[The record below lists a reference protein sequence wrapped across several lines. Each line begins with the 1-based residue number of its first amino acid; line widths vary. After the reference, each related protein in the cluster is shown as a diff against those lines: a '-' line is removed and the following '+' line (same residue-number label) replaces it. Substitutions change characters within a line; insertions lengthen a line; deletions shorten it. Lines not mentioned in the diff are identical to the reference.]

1 MVNTSPSSSFF
12 FKTLPP
18 RYAQTLEAS
27 LVLFTDKGFFK
38 TSVHDI
44 AAEAEV
50 SIGFIYHHFK
60 DKEGIA
66 RALFNCLL
74 ERMNELID
82 EIESQHTSTKHRCYQ
97 MIKTLFELTEAEPRV
112 MQFII
117 HARHKEFL
125 PEEKSICSTSAF
137 VRMREFVYA
146 GIKQGEVRSMDPLVG
161 AMIVYGGA
169 IRMICLRLDEVIDS
183 PLPALLDSLWEN
195 TWRGLDP

>member
-1 MVNTSPSSSFF
+1 MVDTSSSFF
-12 FKTLPP
+12 FQTLPP
-18 RYAQTLEAS
+18 RQAHTLEAS
-27 LVLFTDKGFFK
+27 LLLFTDKGFFK

-44 AAEAEV
+44 AAVAEV

-82 EIESQHTSTKHRCYQ
+82 KIESEYTGTKDRCYA
-97 MIKTLFELTEAEPRV
+97 MIKTLFDLTEAEPRV

-125 PEEKSICSTSAF
+125 PEEKSICSTTAF
-137 VRMREFVYA
+137 VRMRGFVYT
-146 GIKQGEVRSMDPLVG
+146 GINQGEVREMDPLVA

-183 PLPALLDSLWEN
+183 PLPSLLDSLWEN

>member
-1 MVNTSPSSSFF
+1 MTDTSVPSFF
-12 FKTLPP
+12 FQNLPV
-18 RYAQTLEAS
+18 RNAQTLEAS
-27 LVLFTDKGFFK
+27 LQLFTNKGFFK

-44 AAEAEV
+44 AEKAEV

-66 RALFNCLL
+66 RSLYNLL
-74 ERMNELID
+74 LQRMNELID
-82 EIESQHTSTKHRCYQ
+82 QIEKVHPETKQRCFT
-97 MIKTLFELTEAEPRV
+97 IIRTLFELTESEPHV

-125 PEEKSICSTSAF
+125 PEEKSICSASAF
-137 VRMREFVYA
+137 VRMRAFVFT
-146 GIKQGEVRSMDPLVG
+146 GIETGEIREMDPLVA

-169 IRMICLRLDEVIDS
+169 IRMICLRLDEVIET
-183 PLPALLDSLWEN
+183 PLPLLLDSLWEN

>member
-1 MVNTSPSSSFF
+1 MTDTSVPSFF
-12 FKTLPP
+12 FQNLPV
-18 RYAQTLEAS
+18 RNAQTLEAS
-27 LVLFTDKGFFK
+27 LQLFTNKGFFK

-44 AAEAEV
+44 AEKAEV

-66 RALFNCLL
+66 RSLYNLL
-74 ERMNELID
+74 LQRMNELID
-82 EIESQHTSTKHRCYQ
+82 QIEKVHPETKQRCFA
-97 MIKTLFELTEAEPRV
+97 IIRTLFELTESEPHV

-125 PEEKSICSTSAF
+125 PEEKSICSASAF
-137 VRMREFVYA
+137 VRMRAFVFT
-146 GIKQGEVRSMDPLVG
+146 GIETGEIREMDPLVA

-169 IRMICLRLDEVIDS
+169 IRMICLRLDEVIET
-183 PLPALLDSLWEN
+183 PLPLLLDSLWEN

>member
-1 MVNTSPSSSFF
+1 MTDMSPPSFF
-12 FKTLPP
+12 FQNLPV
-18 RYAQTLEAS
+18 RNAQTLEAS
-27 LVLFTDKGFFK
+27 LKLFTHKGFFK

-44 AAEAEV
+44 AEKAEV

-66 RALFNCLL
+66 RSLYNLL
-74 ERMNELID
+74 LQRMNELID
-82 EIESQHTSTKHRCYQ
+82 QIEKVHPETKLRCLA
-97 MIKTLFELTEAEPRV
+97 IIRTLFELTESEPQV

-125 PEEKSICSTSAF
+125 PEEKSICSASAF
-137 VRMREFVYA
+137 VRMRAFVYT
-146 GIKQGEVRSMDPLVG
+146 GIETGEIRKMDPLVA

-169 IRMICLRLDEVIDS
+169 IRMICLRLDEVIET
-183 PLPALLDSLWEN
+183 PLPLLLDSLWEN